1 MSKQKRLV
9 VQHLEDISWQVLEEY
24 PQIVREMIRGRA
36 GVYALYRRRKLYYV
50 GLASNLMR
58 RLKTHL
64 KDRHHGV
71 WDRFSVYLTVH
82 DEHVKELESLILR
95 IVNPSGNKT
104 RGKFTNSESLRSKP
118 NSRMKE
124 ADADRRA
131 LFIGGH
137 VARRRLRSKTKK
149 GKGTKRLAGVVD
161 RRIVLKANY
170 NGKQYRATL
179 RKDGRI
185 GFKKKTYDSPTGAA
199 RAVVRR
205 RCNGWSFW
213 RYRNENGEWVRLS
226 ELRG

>member
-1 MSKQKRLV
+1 MSKPKRLV
-9 VQHLEDISWQVLEEY
+9 VQHLEDISWRVLEQY
-24 PQIVREMIRGRA
+24 PQIVQEMIRGRA
-36 GVYALYRRRKLYYV
+36 GVYALYRKRKLYYV

-64 KDRHHGV
+64 KDRHHGA
-71 WDRFSVYLTVH
+71 WERFSVYLTVH
-82 DEHVKELESLILR
+82 DEHLKELESLILR
-95 IVNPSGNKT
+95 IVNPTGNKT
-104 RGKFTNSESLRSKP
+104 LGKFTNSESLRSKL

-149 GKGTKRLAGVVD
+149 GKGTKCLAGAVD
-161 RRIVLKANY
+161 RRIVLRSTY

-185 GFKKKTYDSPTGAA
+185 GFK
-199 RAVVRR
+199 
-205 RCNGWSFW
+205 NL
-213 RYRNENGEWVRLS
+213 EHS
-226 ELRG
+226 EMAEL